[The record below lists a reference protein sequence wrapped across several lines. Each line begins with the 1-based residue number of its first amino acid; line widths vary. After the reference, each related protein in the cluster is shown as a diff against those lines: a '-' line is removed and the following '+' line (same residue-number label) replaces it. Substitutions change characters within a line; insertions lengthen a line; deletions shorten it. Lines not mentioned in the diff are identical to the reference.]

1 MNPER
6 KLAWDWF
13 PGAIPTN
20 VAIDDTAYLETTF
33 SFQCF
38 RSQLPCG
45 LEIGRGASTYLGT
58 MFDVG
63 PKGCVKLG
71 KYAMIHGARI
81 ICDDEILIGDY
92 ALISWN
98 VVLMDSYRIPL
109 DLQARRR
116 ELEQVSLHPLRIFAA
131 NVQARPI
138 HIERNV
144 WLGFD
149 ACVLPGVT
157 IGEGSVVGA
166 RSVVAQ
172 DVPPYTVV
180 AGNPAR
186 VVRRFEP
193 QERPEKAN
201 PPGPRSESTP
211 E

>member
-149 ACVLPGVT
+149 CGNCAKTAPPRLRCLRAPRSHHRGRLSR
-157 IGEGSVVGA
+157 GRPLRGGA
-166 RSVVAQ
+166 RRAALYCSGRKSGTRGS
-172 DVPPYTVV
+172 PI
-180 AGNPAR
+180 
-186 VVRRFEP
+186 
-193 QERPEKAN
+193 
-201 PPGPRSESTP
+201 
-211 E
+211 